1 MSESDPSMFDRL
13 LERHFDGGNSAA
25 EAQDLARLIRK
36 DPGRARAFARASALH
51 LQIRSVLQLGRQE
64 GFAEPPVRRPARHLR
79 LVGAA
84 ALVAVV
90 ASLGLM
96 MKTGR
101 LSSWQLK
108 PGNAMTSAV
117 PSAVP
122 AAVLT
127 ATSGATWADA
137 DEELVLRRGDLP
149 AGRLVLVSGLA
160 EFTTADGAVCL
171 VQGPATFEF
180 NASDRLRIDRG
191 KVVCRCPTE
200 ASRITVVTP
209 QSQVTD
215 LGTEFGVSVSD
226 DSDTEVAVLQGQ
238 VRLQAGERSQILG
251 VGQALSVHGTD
262 ELKPSPKLVN
272 QFSHLTSLI
281 PADPPPSAQQRNL
294 LKAADFAT
302 APRSAADGAT
312 AAAPWTA
319 VTPNAVLAARAGRAG
334 GPAVRIRAAGS
345 RYWPWV
351 SQDVR
356 TGDVAGRQVLASV
369 WAASAADDPLQGG
382 QRAIVKVIFLDADG
396 REFADAQRHFL
407 GNQSAPGAYVQGVV
421 AAVAPRGTVGVRFQ
435 VLLNAKGRSSG
446 SVLFDDARLIVLPD
460 PSKD

>member
-1 MSESDPSMFDRL
+1 MTESDASMFDRL

-25 EAQDLARLIRK
+25 EAQDLARLIRE

-64 GFAEPPVRRPARHLR
+64 GFAEPPLRRPARHLR
-79 LVGAA
+79 LVGVA

-90 ASLGLM
+90 ASLTLM
-96 MKTGR
+96 LKTGR
-101 LSSWQLK
+101 LSSWQPK
-108 PGNAMTSAV
+108 PGNAVTSAA

-226 DSDTEVAVLQGQ
+226 NSDTDVAVLQGK
-238 VRLQAGERSQILG
+238 VRLQAGERSQISG
-251 VGQALSVHGTD
+251 RRPG
-262 ELKPSPKLVN
+262 
-272 QFSHLTSLI
+272 
-281 PADPPPSAQQRNL
+281 AQ
-294 LKAADFAT
+294 
-302 APRSAADGAT
+302 RS
-312 AAAPWTA
+312 
-319 VTPNAVLAARAGRAG
+319 RHGRAN
-334 GPAVRIRAAGS
+334 
-345 RYWPWV
+345 
-351 SQDVR
+351 
-356 TGDVAGRQVLASV
+356 
-369 WAASAADDPLQGG
+369 
-382 QRAIVKVIFLDADG
+382 AIA
-396 REFADAQRHFL
+396 
-407 GNQSAPGAYVQGVV
+407 
-421 AAVAPRGTVGVRFQ
+421 
-435 VLLNAKGRSSG
+435 
-446 SVLFDDARLIVLPD
+446 
-460 PSKD
+460 